1 MPVIFESDLPGIG
14 RKFQV
19 STAAGDKLAIVV
31 HDDGR
36 RELFHFKHDDPDE
49 SISMVTLNDLEA
61 RQVAGIVG
69 GLTYRPRTLEEAEVE
84 FDDLIVEWYRVEP
97 NAQGLGKT
105 IGELQVRLKT
115 GAIIIAVVEK
125 DHVKRV
131 NPGPTQVINEGAT
144 LVVVGERA
152 QLKALRQLIFAG
164 KR

>member
-69 GLTYRPRTLEEAEVE
+69 GLTYR
-84 FDDLIVEWYRVEP
+84 
-97 NAQGLGKT
+97 
-105 IGELQVRLKT
+105 
-115 GAIIIAVVEK
+115 
-125 DHVKRV
+125 
-131 NPGPTQVINEGAT
+131 
-144 LVVVGERA
+144 
-152 QLKALRQLIFAG
+152 
-164 KR
+164 